1 MTSIDTNISNYSV
14 SELMTIIDLN
24 DDEINKED
32 IISKT
37 NMYIKKFKNKNP
49 ELSVFFKEVQFQL
62 LQYAEGLDD
71 LDEEEDDEDEDE
83 DKIMVE
89 GFGTMNNEAV
99 YSEGEKQISE
109 WYHNENL
116 SQNDENQTNKVRD
129 FLMKTRE
136 EKIKESIRRKKC

>member
-1 MTSIDTNISNYSV
+1 MTSIDTNISNYTI
-14 SELMTIIDLN
+14 SELMTIIELN

-71 LDEEEDDEDEDE
+71 LDDDEDEEDE
-83 DKIMVE
+83 DNDKIMVE
-89 GFGTMNNEAV
+89 GFGTMNNEAI
-99 YSEGEKQISE
+99 YYEGEKQISE

-116 SQNDENQTNKVRD
+116 TQNDANQTNKITQRKQKVGFFGNQHD
-129 FLMKTRE
+129 QMKQR
-136 EKIKESIRRKKC
+136 